1 MTVKEIFTARGI
13 TTDDIRWYCAAV
25 TAKRLLTY
33 QEKEEELTR
42 LVWSGKLE
50 DDLYNM
56 EENFVDDLEE
66 KFESGKIDEPR
77 INLTAS
83 EIEAAK
89 RKRKR

>member
-1 MTVKEIFTARGI
+1 MTVKKIFADRGI
-13 TTDDIRWYCAAV
+13 TTDDVRWYCAV
-25 TAKRLLTY
+25 LTAKRLLTY

-56 EENFVDDLEE
+56 EENFVSDLEE
-66 KFESGKIDEPR
+66 KFETGKIDEAR
-77 INLTAS
+77 VNLTAS

-89 RKRKR
+89 RKRRR